1 MIQQRLGIDLITQQQ
16 HHATPL
22 SSYPAHGLLQAPAAR
37 LGHQEQVAQRVDIV
51 YPHQRRLLG
60 LDIAQ
65 GQRHV
70 NHIIGAIA
78 VGHQVELT
86 QLAAQQFFFGTLN
99 RALVEQA
106 VVNQVGNGADLDVV
120 LLGELFQ
127 LRATGHAAI
136 VVHDLA
142 DHRRLAKAGHTGQ
155 VTGGFGVAGTRQHA
169 TGLGHQREDVARTDD
184 VLGHGIGSRGSLHS
198 ACTVSGGN
206 AGADAN
212 RRLDGHGELGTK
224 TRAVALHHQRQLQAL
239 AALQAHR
246 HADQATAVA
255 RHEVDVLSLTG
266 LGGHDQIAFVLAVFV
281 IHQDDHLAGANIFD
295 QFFDAVE
302 FHPALRGQVNQD
314 LRKPFSARKAMLMP
328 PAVGSAAFSPSSR
341 RSR

>member
-1 MIQQRLGIDLITQQQ
+1 M
-16 HHATPL
+16 
-22 SSYPAHGLLQAPAAR
+22 
-37 LGHQEQVAQRVDIV
+37 

-60 LDIAQ
+60 LDVAQ

-70 NHIIGAIA
+70 HHIVGAVT
-78 VGHQVELT
+78 VGHQIELA
-86 QLAAQQFFFGTLN
+86 QLAAQQLLFGALN

-120 LLGELFQ
+120 LLGKLFQ
-127 LRATGHAAI
+127 LRATRHAAI

-169 TGLGHQREDVARTDD
+169 TGLRHQREDMAGADD
-184 VLGHGIGSRGSLHS
+184 IFGHGIGSCSSLHS
-198 ACTVSGGN
+198 TCAVSSGDT
-206 AGADAN
+206 GADAN
-212 RRLDGHGELGTK
+212 GSLDGYGELGTK
-224 TRAVALHHQRQLQAL
+224 TRAVALYHQRQLQAL

-246 HADQATAVA
+246 HADQATAVT

-266 LGGHDQIAFVLAVFV
+266 LTGHDQIAFILAVFV